1 MTCDF
6 PLLRAGVSLTWT
18 PLASVIRKMAL
29 ESSLDSEATGLSY
42 SAEESGDNS
51 LSKDQ
56 EIVGVLS
63 AVACKAKARTKS
75 VKKSS

>member
-1 MTCDF
+1 M
-6 PLLRAGVSLTWT
+6 V
-18 PLASVIRKMAL
+18 L
-29 ESSLDSEATGLSY
+29 ESSLDSDASGLPY
-42 SAEESGDNS
+42 SAEDSRDNI